1 MTIQSLK
8 YFVKW
13 LHCVQRK
20 NEPSLSAIYAPPF
33 FHFKKKE
40 MSQWNYK
47 GKKPCQHPLFNYYW
61 VPNSGILFKK
71 LFWPTV
77 GKIVLVVREIPLKIW
92 GWSQSYIYQVL
103 QTLTLYCGTYNWLC
117 VHKMLNHGLNHG
129 VFLSLF
135 KLISCPIHWIVCV
148 LAYLNFIFEF

>member
-1 MTIQSLK
+1 MS

-13 LHCVQRK
+13 LHCVQGK

-47 GKKPCQHPLFNYYW
+47 GKKPCQHPLFNYSS
-61 VPNSGILFKK
+61 VPKSGILFRK

-77 GKIVLVVREIPLKIW
+77 RKIVLLVREKPLRLLEQWNVRTFFEKRICTFLTCYW
-92 GWSQSYIYQVL
+92 RYLQIKYI
-103 QTLTLYCGTYNWLC
+103 GTI
-117 VHKMLNHGLNHG
+117 KA
-129 VFLSLF
+129 
-135 KLISCPIHWIVCV
+135 PIGRNDLDVEITGKS
-148 LAYLNFIFEF
+148 